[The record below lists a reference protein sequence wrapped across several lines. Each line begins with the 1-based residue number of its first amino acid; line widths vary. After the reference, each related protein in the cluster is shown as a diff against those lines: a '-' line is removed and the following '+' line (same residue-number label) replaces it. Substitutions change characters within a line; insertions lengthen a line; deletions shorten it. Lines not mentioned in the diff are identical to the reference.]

1 MTGLLE
7 GRPEDCSERLPK
19 EIKTYDCLD
28 ALGISYGRVDHE
40 PLMTMEACAEAEYI
54 GMHPCIN
61 TSSLRLKTE
70 DLLNRFLPAVG
81 HDYIAVTLTGED

>member
-7 GRPEDCSERLPK
+7 GRPEDCSGRLPK

-28 ALGISYGRVDHE
+28 ALDISYGQVDHE
-40 PLMTMEACAEAEYI
+40 PLMTMEACAEADRI
-54 GMHPCIN
+54 
-61 TSSLRLKTE
+61 
-70 DLLNRFLPAVG
+70 VG